1 MIEDYIIGTVAENY
15 PDAVREFV
23 IETMVGANRLQ
34 LLEDVDPAI
43 LEEILCESALH
54 KFLSSNEM
62 MWSEEEVYD
71 ALNTAEVRSQLNV
84 LFDEGLLDS
93 IEDENGQEVVWLTDK
108 GKQIVETVKNTKHD
122 TTDIPQ

>member
-43 LEEILCESALH
+43 FEEILCESALR
-54 KFLSSNEM
+54 KFLSGNEM

-84 LFDEGLLDS
+84 LFDQGLLDS
-93 IEDENGQEVVWLTDK
+93 IEDENGQEIVWLTDK
-108 GKQIVETVKNTKHD
+108 GKQIVETVKNIKHD